1 MSINE
6 EKTFSYTIYKCS
18 CCGYKTFDAGNSSRH
33 KKSTKCSEP
42 NIRKESR
49 LAMDVKDV
57 DELVSRVSIQ
67 TSNND
72 IEKNQERD
80 DKLHKENEEL
90 QLVIRKL
97 RKELKEYKNEIIND
111 EEDDTSSNDDTS
123 HPGIVYYIIDKDVQ
137 TRAKIGRTTN
147 TDVKKLKSRYSVFGD
162 PFVICCHCD
171 DIRKVE
177 KELKER
183 LRLHDCMN
191 LSRGKESVIHSDL
204 SLSIFLDVVKE
215 YEM

>member
-1 MSINE
+1 M
-6 EKTFSYTIYKCS
+6 
-18 CCGYKTFDAGNSSRH
+18 
-33 KKSTKCSEP
+33 
-42 NIRKESR
+42 NI
-49 LAMDVKDV
+49 KDV
-57 DELVSRVSIQ
+57 EELMSCVSIQ
-67 TSNND
+67 TSN
-72 IEKNQERD
+72 QERN
-80 DKLHKENEEL
+80 DKLQKENEDL
-90 QLVIRKL
+90 QLIIRKL

-123 HPGIVYYIIDKDVQ
+123 HLGIVYYIIDKDVQ